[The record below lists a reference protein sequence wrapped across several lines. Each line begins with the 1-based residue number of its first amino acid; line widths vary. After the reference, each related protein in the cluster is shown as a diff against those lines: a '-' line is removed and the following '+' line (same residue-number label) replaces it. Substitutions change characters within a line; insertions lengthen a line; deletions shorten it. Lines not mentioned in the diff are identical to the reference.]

1 MPTIQ
6 FPRPLVV
13 AALLGVAQLQSAGAE
28 PALVV
33 SVCELV
39 ADPTRF
45 VGHEVRVR
53 ARYFVNPYHASSLR
67 DDRCRGA
74 GINMTWNA
82 STPHRSI
89 ANLDRAIGK
98 SLNEDA
104 VALFDVEVVGKFSWD
119 ATGTIAPDAIGSRP
133 SRGTLDVSRVWMFA
147 RWKL

>member
-1 MPTIQ
+1 
-6 FPRPLVV
+6 
-13 AALLGVAQLQSAGAE
+13 
-28 PALVV
+28 
-33 SVCELV
+33 
-39 ADPTRF
+39 
-45 VGHEVRVR
+45 
-53 ARYFVNPYHASSLR
+53 
-67 DDRCRGA
+67 
-74 GINMTWNA
+74 MTWNA

>member
-1 MPTIQ
+1 MPTTQ
-6 FPRPLVV
+6 FPRPLVA
-13 AALLGVAQLQSAGAE
+13 AALLGVAQLQSAGAA
-28 PALVV
+28 PVLAV
-33 SVCELV
+33 SVCDLV
-39 ADPTRF
+39 ADPAKF

-98 SLNEDA
+98 ALSEDA
-104 VALFDVEVVGKFSWD
+104 VVLFDVEVVGKFSWN
-119 ATGTIAPDAIGSRP
+119 ATGTIQPDAIGSRP
-133 SRGTLDVSRVWMFA
+133 SRGTLDVARVLTFA